1 MDLSILEALEREK
14 VLEVLQRDKLLRSLE
29 DERIRKMKLELQEI
43 RRKGAKSF
51 ARQYSERTCARCQR
65 PLGKFWN
72 CGAVCQGCSHR
83 ICNKCRIVI
92 SAHEWKCTVCHA
104 FREVKIK
111 SGDWFLEERSK
122 KFPGGAERHETV
134 GEKLL
139 KSYQRLSHISI
150 VPPTPPPF
158 SEGPSFSRSG
168 GLQTSRPFTK
178 SMENLFVSLTS
189 HMKKV
194 SKSQND
200 VAVVDRAL
208 LTADYGKIS
217 TKERRSQSDTAIN
230 RPFGLTKA
238 PSLPD
243 LFKRPKS
250 EDEEGAGTSEAY
262 TDEDVSPNTE
272 YHEEKRGSI
281 SSLCTELGIFTCN
294 NSVTG
299 EIELALGYSI
309 KTSCLEIS
317 IRACRNLAYGD
328 PKRKKCHPY
337 VKVYLLPDKS
347 PNRKLK
353 TAVKRNTTDPVF
365 NETLEYQIDGAW
377 LVGRVLQA
385 SVWHAGTLKRKVFL
399 GEVLL
404 PLESWDFEHSTTQS
418 TKWHLLCPRV
428 TAPEGPEGGAG
439 EIHHCEL
446 MIKAKFTSSPPQL
459 PKAADHQREETHMG
473 QLSILITGANNLAI
487 LRSSG
492 SLNSFVKGCLALP
505 SGVELTQKTQVQ
517 RRRSGPDWGH
527 RLLFTAVPEASL
539 KGSSLELGL
548 WDHAPFGLPPRPLG
562 RAKLEGAWSLQ
573 KLLQTPNMWLEFS
586 LPFHPSANGKKM

>member
-83 ICNKCRIVI
+83 ICDKCRIVI

-122 KFPGGAERHETV
+122 KFPGGAE
-134 GEKLL
+134 
-139 KSYQRLSHISI
+139 
-150 VPPTPPPF
+150 
-158 SEGPSFSRSG
+158 
-168 GLQTSRPFTK
+168 
-178 SMENLFVSLTS
+178 
-189 HMKKV
+189 V

-262 TDEDVSPNTE
+262 TDEDMSPNTE

-317 IRACRNLAYGD
+317 VRACRNLAYGD

-365 NETLEYQIDGAW
+365 NETLEQYQIDGAW

-428 TAPEGPEGGAG
+428 TAVSA
-439 EIHHCEL
+439 
-446 MIKAKFTSSPPQL
+446 
-459 PKAADHQREETHMG
+459 
-473 QLSILITGANNLAI
+473 LSIARISVSVRRGRVLIALV
-487 LRSSG
+487 
-492 SLNSFVKGCLALP
+492 FVY
-505 SGVELTQKTQVQ
+505 
-517 RRRSGPDWGH
+517 
-527 RLLFTAVPEASL
+527 FI
-539 KGSSLELGL
+539 
-548 WDHAPFGLPPRPLG
+548 
-562 RAKLEGAWSLQ
+562 
-573 KLLQTPNMWLEFS
+573 
-586 LPFHPSANGKKM
+586 